1 MFYSI
6 DFPGISDDVI
16 HYYPRCWWKLS
27 FPCKVRRRGGGGC
40 PRLCGMNTSRGRF
53 PSGHEIVK
61 AAREG
66 ACRETRCSLA
76 LFKTRNSPKRQ
87 GAVCVFDNG
96 IRLQN
101 GIWSWDCM
109 DFSLRNILPLEAN

>member
-1 MFYSI
+1 
-6 DFPGISDDVI
+6 
-16 HYYPRCWWKLS
+16 
-27 FPCKVRRRGGGGC
+27 
-40 PRLCGMNTSRGRF
+40 MNTSRGRF